1 MFDKQKTGELIV
13 KPRISPRLKLFV
25 AALFAIA
32 LLLTGG
38 VIYNYGLSS
47 AGFDSLRMA
56 RTKLQL
62 VGEIKRLNKLNE
74 DLQQSLANAQ
84 RGLQM
89 DQKAYQDLDL
99 SLKASER
106 QIVKLRE
113 ELNFY
118 RNIISPPDKKS
129 GVRIQ
134 SLQVDRTHT
143 ENKFRFRLVLIQA
156 LKHDR
161 TVYGKVQLQIIGL
174 QAGKRVVVIH
184 PSTARKNIGFKFTYF
199 KDIKGSL
206 ELPKNFRPTQVRVKV
221 QATGSNKNLERV
233 FSWQKIY
240 SGQT

>member
-1 MFDKQKTGELIV
+1 MFNKQKTGELIV
-13 KPRISPRLKLFV
+13 KPRVSPRLKLFV
-25 AALFAIA
+25 AALFAIG
-32 LLLTGG
+32 LLVAGG

-47 AGFDSLRMA
+47 AGFDSLRTA

-62 VGEIKRLNKLNE
+62 LGEIRKLNKANE

-99 SLKASER
+99 SLKASEK

-134 SLQVDRTHT
+134 SLQVESTDA
-143 ENKFRFRLVLIQA
+143 ENKFRYRLVLIQA
-156 LKHDR
+156 LKHDH
-161 TVYGKVQLQIIGL
+161 TVYGKAQLQIIGM
-174 QAGKRVVVIH
+174 QAGKRVVVLH
-184 PSTARKNIGFKFTYF
+184 PGTKKRKIGFKFTYF

-221 QATGSNKNLERV
+221 QATGTNKNLERV
-233 FSWQKIY
+233 FNWQKVY
-240 SGQT
+240 SDRT